1 MYEIW
6 LALNIVWEIALDQP
20 AVTVGIVALLVVLFA
35 SAFMRRGSAWR
46 RGVGAAVVVGIVVA
60 AIAVWAVPR
69 ATLSSLDDMKYWIDW
84 VTLAGVALAFGAIA
98 AAIAWPLAAML
109 RRPSQ

>member
-6 LALNIVWEIALDQP
+6 LALNIVWEIALDH
-20 AVTVGIVALLVVLFA
+20 AAIAIGIAALLVVLFA
-35 SAFMRRGSAWR
+35 AAFVRQGSAWR
-46 RGVGAAVVVGIVVA
+46 RGIGLAAVVGILVA

-84 VTLAGVALAFGAIA
+84 ATLAAVALAFGAIA
-98 AAIAWPLAAML
+98 AVLAWPLAAML

>member
-20 AVTVGIVALLVVLFA
+20 LITLGIVALLVVLFA
-35 SAFMRRGSAWR
+35 AAFVRRGSAWR
-46 RGVGAAVVVGIVVA
+46 RSVSAAAVVGIVVA

-84 VTLAGVALAFGAIA
+84 ATLAAVALGLGGIA
-98 AAIAWPLAAML
+98 ALLAWPLAAML
-109 RRPSQ
+109 RRP